1 MIYTLPLE
9 QAEALKEK
17 AILLGSKL
25 GVDHEYSVIREYFK
39 PDGGDRNTGTVM
51 REVHVSDNLMSPSV
65 GEWRVVA
72 VVDHVQRVVINL
84 TDDYKA
90 PRKIVDRQD
99 CDHCGYQRQR
109 NITYMLKHADGREAQ
124 VGSSCICE
132 FTGDPRAL
140 DCADGAREYAEWA
153 SGGLLEL
160 QFGEASKG
168 VNLTFF
174 LALAAMVIERHGFVS
189 GRDAYETGGV
199 STKER
204 TLQALAQYQY
214 YLGSNTDE
222 AKSTRPEERHYEQAK
237 ATYDW
242 MLGLPDDDE
251 AYLANLR
258 QIAVN
263 GYVQNSTAG
272 LATSAVIAYQREK
285 ERIAYAEVIA
295 DSEYVGEV
303 KSRIKFVGKLAS
315 VRALTTVYGTTT
327 MYKFLANGKD
337 VVVWFATRDAGL
349 TSGRTYEVE
358 GTVKAHEMYRNIKQ
372 TVVTRCK
379 VSQA

>member
-1 MIYTLPLE
+1 MVYVLTLE
-9 QAEALKEK
+9 QAEALQEK
-17 AILLGSKL
+17 AVLLGSKL
-25 GVDHEYSVIREYFK
+25 GIAHEFSVVREYFK
-39 PDGGDRNTGTVM
+39 ADDEDRSTGVVM
-51 REVHVSDNLMSPSV
+51 REVHVSDELLSPKV

-72 VVDHVQRVVINL
+72 VIDHVQRVVINL
-84 TDDYKA
+84 TDVYRA
-90 PRKIVDRQD
+90 PRKLVDQPD
-99 CDHCGYQRQR
+99 CDHCGYQRPR
-109 NITYMLKHADGREAQ
+109 NITYMLQHADGREAQ
-124 VGSSCICE
+124 VGTSCICE
-132 FTGDPRAL
+132 YTGDARAL
-140 DCADGAREYAEWA
+140 DCAEGAREYAEWM
-153 SGGLLEL
+153 SRGLLEMQL
-160 QFGEASKG
+160 GESSRGA
-168 VNLTFF
+168 NLTFF

-214 YLGSNTDE
+214 YLGSATE
-222 AKSTRPEERHYEQAK
+222 TAKSTRPEERHYEQAK
-237 ATYDW
+237 ATHNW
-242 MLGLPDDDE
+242 MLNLPDDDDE
-251 AYLANLR
+251 YLANLR

-315 VRALTTVYGTTT
+315 VRALTTIYGTST

-358 GTVKAHEMYRNIKQ
+358 GTVKAHEVYRDIKQ